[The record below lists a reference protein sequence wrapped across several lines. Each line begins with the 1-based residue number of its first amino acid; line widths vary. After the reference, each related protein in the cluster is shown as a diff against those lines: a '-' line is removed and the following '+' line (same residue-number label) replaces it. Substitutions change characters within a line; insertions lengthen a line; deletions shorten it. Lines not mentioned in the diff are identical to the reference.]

1 MLFTNIINAKLKES
15 IHFQKKKKKEVISV
29 LFDDERK
36 KVWCQ
41 RVGYM
46 WLVLFRQE
54 KGLLIR
60 MLQINE
66 ELTNHGDVSQNK
78 Q

>member
-1 MLFTNIINAKLKES
+1 MLFTNTINAKLKES
-15 IHFQKKKKKEVISV
+15 IHFQNKKKEVISV

-41 RVGYM
+41 GVGYM
-46 WLVLFRQE
+46 WLVLFRLE

>member
-1 MLFTNIINAKLKES
+1 MLFTNTINAKLKES
-15 IHFQKKKKKEVISV
+15 IHFQKKKEVISV

-41 RVGYM
+41 GVGYM
-46 WLVLFRQE
+46 WLVLFRLE

-66 ELTNHGDVSQNK
+66 ELTNPGNV
-78 Q
+78 

>member
-1 MLFTNIINAKLKES
+1 MLFTNTINAKLKES
-15 IHFQKKKKKEVISV
+15 IHFQKKKKEVISV

-36 KVWCQ
+36 KVWRQ
-41 RVGYM
+41 GVGYM
-46 WLVLFRQE
+46 WLVLFRLE